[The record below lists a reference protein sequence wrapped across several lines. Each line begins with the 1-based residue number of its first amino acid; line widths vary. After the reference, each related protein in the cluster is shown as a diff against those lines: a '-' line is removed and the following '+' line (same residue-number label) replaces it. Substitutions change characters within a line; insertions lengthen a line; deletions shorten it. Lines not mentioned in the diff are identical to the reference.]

1 MTASRRSSRDASLKR
16 RVIGVCA
23 MSTLHCPVRDK
34 RGCHT
39 HVLLIEELYVTPKW
53 RGTRVGRCLLH
64 AALTEPSRHGGTTR
78 IACVVRRHAPQQAAA
93 RHIYRRMGLRPLAPR
108 KNLVDAADRPAPLAP
123 LYEGARDDREAYYE
137 GWYDRGCPACFA
149 EGLHHTPRE
158 SMVAG
163 DFVAQNR
170 TFIRELKAHHART
183 NGGDGADP
191 YAVLAAAQRV
201 HVAWSY
207 DAVRD

>member
-1 MTASRRSSRDASLKR
+1 MTISRRSSRDAELKR

-23 MSTLHCPVRDK
+23 MSTLHSPVRD
-34 RGCHT
+34 RWGCRT
-39 HVLLIEELYVTPKW
+39 RVLLIEEVYVTPEW
-53 RGTRVGRCLLH
+53 RGTRVGRCLIH
-64 AALTEPSRHGGTTR
+64 TALTKPHRYGGTTR

-108 KNLVDAADRPAPLAP
+108 RNLVDAAEQPAPLAP

-137 GWYDRGCPACFA
+137 GWYDRGCPGYSHD
-149 EGLHHTPRE
+149 GLYHIPQE
-158 SMVAG
+158 PMAAG

-170 TFIRELKAHHART
+170 TFMRELKAHHARS

-207 DAVRD
+207 DPVKD